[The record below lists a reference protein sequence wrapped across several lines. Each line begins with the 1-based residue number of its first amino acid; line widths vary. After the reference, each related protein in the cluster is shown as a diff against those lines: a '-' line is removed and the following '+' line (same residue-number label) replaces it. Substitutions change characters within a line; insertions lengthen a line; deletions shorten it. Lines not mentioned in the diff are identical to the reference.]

1 MPVHA
6 VGMLLMWRQIAVVL
20 IIIGVSMACCFC
32 SPGRAFAE
40 DVSDLDCNGHF
51 NPFMPTLVLKYEVA
65 YRLFWLDLMHLAD
78 AFVYATDGE
87 WFNEATGEWRR
98 AYLLVFHLDTLE
110 ESSEIGTGHYSI
122 HNRLATILLK
132 PTLEPLIFVKRDY
145 MHVDTFHSKIDIH
158 NAEYFSVEAGK
169 NDYIKKD
176 YACNATSTNMP
187 YFAKLVDQR
196 KEVFRFMK
204 TVAAIYAGKTND
216 FSATNNFTV
225 SIFTDNA
232 YVPFTVDI
240 YRKFKLLDMLNN
252 DYKTIYFT
260 AEPARGYHGKGRNL
274 SAWIAPFNYMAEM
287 AGDEQLISMAGQTF
301 EMGMIPLMADFGLK
315 LGTVRCS
322 LVRMSLESVFDSN
335 D

>member
-1 MPVHA
+1 MSIHA
-6 VGMLLMWRQIAVVL
+6 AGARLIWKQKAVVL
-20 IIIGVSMACCFC
+20 IIIGASLACCLC
-32 SPGRAFAE
+32 SPVRAFAE

-51 NPFMPTLVLKYEVA
+51 NPFMPTLILKYEVA
-65 YRLFWLDLMHLAD
+65 YRLFWLNLMHLAD

-87 WFNEATGEWRR
+87 WFNETDGEWAR

-132 PTLEPLIFVKRDY
+132 PTLEPLVFVKRDY
-145 MHVDTFHSKIDIH
+145 MHVDTFHSKIDVH

-176 YACNATSTNMP
+176 YICDSTSTNMP
-187 YFAKLVDQR
+187 YFAKLVNQR

-204 TVAAIYAGKTND
+204 TVAAIYAGETNG
-216 FSATNNFTV
+216 FSATDNFTI

-232 YVPFTVDI
+232 YVPFTVDV
-240 YRKFKLLDMLNN
+240 YQKFKKLDMLNN
-252 DYKTIYFT
+252 DCKTLYFM
-260 AEPARGYHGKGRNL
+260 AEPAPGYHGKGRNL
-274 SAWIAPFNYMAEM
+274 SVWIASFRYMAEM
-287 AGDEQLISMAGQTF
+287 TGDEQLIWMAGKTF

-315 LGTVRCS
+315 LGDVRCS
-322 LVRMSLESVFDSN
+322 LVKINLESVFDSN